1 MLWGYCCISWTLQ
14 EVGITTGRTCIQKYF
29 TRKHASRLARQNTA
43 DLLKILEWNEA
54 TGIKAF
60 RITSKMFPHATNPE
74 VRYSP
79 EELPDAAEIKRNL
92 RAVGE
97 FARRHGHVLS
107 MHPPH
112 FVSLASERELVQER
126 SIEEL
131 EHHTWI
137 ADQIGECN
145 LNWHVGRNCSED
157 VARVFL
163 RNWHRLSESCRQRS
177 AIEIDDNMGGWTVDR
192 ILRYIH
198 PETGCRITF
207 DLHHWRFFQEFD
219 AEYEFQ
225 RCKETWR
232 GAWQEVHVS
241 SSRDP
246 QFLEVTHHAFIN
258 EELPSWLLNDPKV
271 YLLVEAGAKEH
282 AVLKYVRDHGIA
294 INPAFRNMP

>member
-1 MLWGYCCISWTLQ
+1 
-14 EVGITTGRTCIQKYF
+14 VTTGRTCIQRYF
-29 TRKHASRLARQNTA
+29 TRKHASNLARRNTA
-43 DLLKILEWNEA
+43 DLLRILKWNEA
-54 TGIKAF
+54 SGIKAF

-79 EELPDAAEIKRNL
+79 DELPDAAEIRSNL
-92 RAVGE
+92 RAVGDY
-97 FARRHGHVLS
+97 AREHGHILS

-112 FVSLASERELVQER
+112 FVSLASEREDVQER

-137 ADQIGECN
+137 ADQIGQCN
-145 LNWHVGRNCSED
+145 LNWHVGRNASPD

-163 RNWHRLSESCRQRS
+163 RNWKRLSESCRQRS
-177 AIEIDDNMGGWTVDR
+177 AIEIDDNANGWSVDR

-198 PETGCRITF
+198 AETGCRITF

-219 AEYEFQ
+219 AEYEFR
-225 RCKETWR
+225 RCKETWA

-246 QFLEVTHHAFIN
+246 QFLEVTHHPYITEDIPAWITD
-258 EELPSWLLNDPKV
+258 DPKV
-271 YLLVEAGAKEH
+271 YLLVEAGAKEL
-282 AVLKYVRDHGIA
+282 AVLRYAQQRKIPL
-294 INPAFRNMP
+294 NPAFRNLP